1 MSERLFKTFHI
12 GRGRGVWSRLTGVAT
27 NRVRNAVGKAVSFS
41 SVTLTQFFPKRF
53 SEWLFLK
60 FVVFLLSCGRIRTET
75 FKNDACVSRSRS
87 WREVLKKKMFDFSA
101 HWTFCISLK
110 ESNSS
115 FRATAQG
122 SLWKQTPFRLL
133 RFTCTRAEKRASVIL
148 KFKNRSKL
156 KDRTEVIH
164 RKLWFKA

>member
-87 WREVLKKKMFDFSA
+87 WREVLKKKCL
-101 HWTFCISLK
+101 TSLRIERFAYLLKKAIPLSGQLLKAACENRRPFGSYALLVPAPRK
-110 ESNSS
+110 E
-115 FRATAQG
+115 
-122 SLWKQTPFRLL
+122 RLL
-133 RFTCTRAEKRASVIL
+133 FWNSKIA
-148 KFKNRSKL
+148 RS
-156 KDRTEVIH
+156 
-164 RKLWFKA
+164 